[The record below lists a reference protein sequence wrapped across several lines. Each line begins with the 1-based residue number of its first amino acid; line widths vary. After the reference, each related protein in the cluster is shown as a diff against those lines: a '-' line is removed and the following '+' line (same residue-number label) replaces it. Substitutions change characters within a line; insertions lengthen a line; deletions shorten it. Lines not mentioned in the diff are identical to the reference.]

1 MGHRDA
7 ARTGSCRSISAATVD
22 AAVARLLLTSL
33 TAEQITLALDAAA
46 QVADRHT
53 RAHRASEL
61 ALERARYEAGRA
73 ERAFE
78 QVDPDNRLVAR
89 TLEARWEAKL
99 AALAEAEAALST
111 AREARPPLPD
121 RESLQRLA
129 ADLPRL
135 WDDPA
140 TSAKDRKR
148 LLRTLIADI
157 TLLPDDENGQVR
169 IGVRWHTSATDLIT
183 AARRGPDRT
192 PPGALALAR
201 RLGHV
206 LTDPQLVDALNTEGH
221 RTGKGRPFDVK
232 AVRWLRHAYQ
242 IRAPRT
248 QCLREG
254 EITVKQ
260 AAARLGISADA
271 VYYWLANALVPAR
284 KDHTGRWAIPWTPE
298 TQTIYRQHAAQ
309 SVHLKPATPLTAAG
323 GAV

>member
-1 MGHRDA
+1 MRHRDA
-7 ARTGSCRSISAATVD
+7 ARTGSCRSISAATID

-33 TAEQITLALDAAA
+33 TGEQITLAINAAE
-46 QVADRHT
+46 QVADRRT
-53 RAHRASEL
+53 RAHRAAEL
-61 ALERARYEAGRA
+61 ALERARYDAARA

-89 TLEARWEAKL
+89 TLEARWETKL
-99 AALAEAEAALST
+99 TALTEAETALAT
-111 AREARPPLPD
+111 AQQTRTPLPGRD
-121 RESLQRLA
+121 ELLRLA

-148 LLRTLIADI
+148 LLRTVIADI
-157 TLLPDDENGQVR
+157 TLLPDGPDGQAQ
-169 IGVRWHTSATDLIT
+169 IGVRWHTGATDLIT
-183 AARRGPDRT
+183 TRRRGPDRT
-192 PPGALALAR
+192 PPGAVALAR

-206 LTDPQLVDALNTEGH
+206 LTDQQLADTLNAEGH
-221 RTGKGRPFDVK
+221 RTGKNRPYDIK
-232 AVRWLRHAYQ
+232 AVRWIRHAYQ

-248 QCLREG
+248 QALHDG

-271 VYYWLANALVPAR
+271 VYYWIANALTPAR
-284 KDHTGRWAIPWTPE
+284 KDPTGRWCIPWTPE
-298 TQTIYRQHAAQ
+298 TEAAYRHRATE
-309 SVHLKPATPLTAAG
+309 SVHLKPTTPLIPAG